1 MPADTVILADEFH
14 ELFFN
19 QPATV
24 VNGKLVST
32 ILKLKAAVQLIGV
45 SATFRGDAGIKKIS
59 TIMESQFI
67 KTPAEI
73 KDRELQLEVFG
84 KVLDIPARTV
94 HLAREKAQYMPVIIF
109 CSNP

>member
-1 MPADTVILADEFH
+1 
-14 ELFFN
+14 
-19 QPATV
+19 
-24 VNGKLVST
+24 
-32 ILKLKAAVQLIGV
+32 
-45 SATFRGDAGIKKIS
+45 
-59 TIMESQFI
+59 MESQFI

-94 HLAREKAQYMPVIIF
+94 HLAREKAQYTPVIIF